1 MSDTIHQSVFKTEAA
16 TQAFAVRFGA
26 HLQPGDVVLLS
37 GPVGAGKTA
46 FARALIQSL
55 MTKQEDVPSPTYTL
69 VQTYDTPLGE
79 IWHSDLYRV
88 MSITEVEEL
97 GLTEAFDTA
106 ICLIEWPEMLGDLVP
121 SHAISVSLRPNASGD
136 ARLITLRWTDD
147 RWDRRVD
154 EAADG

>member
-1 MSDTIHQSVFKTEAA
+1 MSDTIHHSVLKTEAA
-16 TQAFAVRFGA
+16 TQAFAARFGA
-26 HLQPGDVVLLS
+26 HVMPGDVILLS

-55 MTKQEDVPSPTYTL
+55 ITSDEDVPSPTYTL
-69 VQTYDTPLGE
+69 VQTYDTPRGE

-88 MSITEVEEL
+88 MSISEVEEL

-106 ICLIEWPEMLGDLVP
+106 ICLIEWPEMLGDLIP
-121 SHAISVSLRPNASGD
+121 DHAISMSLKPD
-136 ARLITLRWTDD
+136 AGGHGRLMTLRWTDD
-147 RWDRRVD
+147 RWDQRVY